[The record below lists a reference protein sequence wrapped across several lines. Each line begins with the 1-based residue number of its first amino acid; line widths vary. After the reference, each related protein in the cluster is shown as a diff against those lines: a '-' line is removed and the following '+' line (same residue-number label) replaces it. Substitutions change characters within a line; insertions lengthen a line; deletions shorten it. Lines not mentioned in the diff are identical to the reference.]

1 MITLDQQIAAVEI
14 SAVNLRGHVDNLT
27 DLVAKGRRSEIEHR
41 IAADRLPALEAA
53 AKTLRW
59 LSANQAAVREALEHV

>member
-1 MITLDQQIAAVEI
+1 MIPLDQQIAAVEI

-27 DLVAKGRRSEIEHR
+27 DLVAKGRRSEIEYR
-41 IAADRLPALEAA
+41 IASDRLPALEAA

-59 LSANQAAVREALEHV
+59 LAEHETEVREAVNAA